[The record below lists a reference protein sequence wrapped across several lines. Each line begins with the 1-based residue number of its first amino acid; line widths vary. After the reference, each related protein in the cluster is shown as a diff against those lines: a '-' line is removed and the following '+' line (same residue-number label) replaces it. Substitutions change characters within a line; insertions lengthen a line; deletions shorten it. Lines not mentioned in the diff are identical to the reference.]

1 MEQEEMKMRVSIT
14 QWVHEE
20 LRRFIRQGDLCIDA
34 TVGNGG
40 DTEYLCGLTDRVIG
54 FEIQE
59 EALLNT
65 GKRLELKGY
74 HPELI
79 LDSHEIWTGMQKKA
93 QCRRS
98 CLIWAIFQVGTTGL
112 PRGRTVRYRLL
123 EWDLSF

>member
-1 MEQEEMKMRVSIT
+1 MRVSIT

-59 EALLNT
+59 EALLN
-65 GKRLELKGY
+65 GVKRIPSGAY
-74 HPELI
+74 FGQP
-79 LDSHEIWTGMQKKA
+79 
-93 QCRRS
+93 
-98 CLIWAIFQVGTTGL
+98 
-112 PRGRTVRYRLL
+112 
-123 EWDLSF
+123 